1 MELFYSITE
10 TPAFGIL
17 ITIAAY
23 ALGLFI
29 KDKTKSVLANP
40 ILIATALIVL
50 FLIVFKIPYEN
61 YKIGGDGIH
70 YFLGPMTVALGLML
84 YRQREIIKA
93 NFLSLIIGITSG
105 VLTSFFTILLFGKW
119 LNLDTVMIQ
128 SLFPKSITTPMALS
142 LVEINGGNPVIT
154 IGMVIITGITGALL
168 APLFVKWF
176 PSFSSIAIG
185 VGIGTAA
192 HGVGTSRAIEL
203 GETEGALSS
212 TAIGLAGLITI
223 IVVPPLYALFF

>member
-1 MELFYSITE
+1 MTLFNVITT

-17 ITIAAY
+17 LTIAAY
-23 ALGLFI
+23 AGGMAI
-29 KDKTKSVLANP
+29 KNKTKSVLANP
-40 ILIATALIVL
+40 ILLATAFIVL
-50 FLIVFKIPYEN
+50 FLTVFKIPYAH

-84 YRQREIIKA
+84 YRQRVVIKA
-93 NFLSLIIGITSG
+93 NFVSLIIGITSG
-105 VLTSFFTILLFGKW
+105 VLTSFFTILLLGKW
-119 LNLDTVMIQ
+119 LKLDTLMLQ

-176 PSFSSIAIG
+176 PSFSKVAIG

-212 TAIGLAGLITI
+212 TAIGLAGLLTI
-223 IVVPPLYALFF
+223 LLVPPLYALFF